1 MLFDPIQ
8 ASRSLAVI
16 NVQKNSSVQS
26 AEAHENKLA
35 DTAAKSATSHKVTEI
50 FLTKT
55 SSISSLPPVFY
66 LHQRLA
72 KGQASSPEVE
82 RGTWIRN
89 GCSFSSLKNLWI
101 GPQMTTP
108 FSLIASNHHPI
119 LPNSLQK
126 EILTFIHSLSHQN
139 TKKLSNEKNSIFGIP
154 LLLLPIGYT
163 KYVKIF
169 P

>member
-16 NVQKNSSVQS
+16 NIQKNSSVQS

-89 GCSFSSLKNLWI
+89 GCSFSSLKYRTYLTI
-101 GPQMTTP
+101 RGK
-108 FSLIASNHHPI
+108 SLFFTS
-119 LPNSLQK
+119 SG
-126 EILTFIHSLSHQN
+126 N
-139 TKKLSNEKNSIFGIP
+139 TKLYFCESLGRLATNS
-154 LLLLPIGYT
+154 
-163 KYVKIF
+163 
-169 P
+169 